1 MKNHNK
7 KQKENSTSVSS
18 WNMLFCC
25 CLFLLSE
32 KRSFFYWISKFN
44 ILRGATNTER
54 ATRYAQHGFC
64 CVRIAHRITMSVLSE
79 SLFPRKISRPVA
91 LFVALPRTHTVTGF
105 SVNRKT
111 HITLT
116 YPMQVCFPPRRF
128 IQFSESRWWKN
139 VCLQPDIGHII
150 TRLKHF
156 FPTPV
161 FPPRRRRW
169 RTKKKL
175 GNLWFRI
182 RRRRRKNDCLLLVP
196 GTRSKL
202 LRNWKTVFRGVK
214 SGVGSRSRHFN
225 LVFEEIIAPP
235 LIALKFN
242 FKLDSNM
249 QSRIARHISIH

>member
-169 RTKKKL
+169 RTKKTGKL
-175 GNLWFRI
+175 MIPHSAETTEEW
-182 RRRRRKNDCLLLVP
+182 LLV
-196 GTRSKL
+196 
-202 LRNWKTVFRGVK
+202 
-214 SGVGSRSRHFN
+214 VGSGDSFK
-225 LVFEEIIAPP
+225 IATQ
-235 LIALKFN
+235 LKNCF
-242 FKLDSNM
+242 SW
-249 QSRIARHISIH
+249 S